1 MNVGIRVCIYIY
13 TYLYI
18 LWVVCCVMCA
28 LCVLCCVAG
37 CVCVCVVSVRRAL
50 STMVSVLCH
59 VCCVVCVVC
68 VVGVVGVVCVA
79 CCVVCVCC
87 VLSECNVVCALC
99 AAGVACV
106 VMQLCACVCV
116 CVGVG
121 VGVCVCVRCG
131 HDIWYVCCAL
141 GVLCV
146 GLCVRAL
153 AVCVSFVSSRCA
165 VEVHLHLMQ
174 VKRFAPLRV
183 VGILGLLLADG
194 ILGLVLAVGIIGPLL
209 AAGILGLHGRA
220 QDVYGL
226 LQLLNLFMEIL
237 LIKLLPGALQHLK
250 LVLEPH
256 RQLHIEVGHNLSN
269 HCLIE
274 ERRLTGSRQLPRIC
288 FPGLDLPGRC

>member
-1 MNVGIRVCIYIY
+1 MRCVYCVVLRAVYVCA
-13 TYLYI
+13 LC
-18 LWVVCCVMCA
+18 LLGVRSPRWCLSCVMCVV
-28 LCVLCCVAG
+28 LCVLC
-37 CVCVCVVSVRRAL
+37 AL
-50 STMVSVLCH
+50 WVLWVLC
-59 VCCVVCVVC
+59 VWRVVL
-68 VVGVVGVVCVA
+68 
-79 CCVVCVCC
+79 CVCC

-106 VMQLCACVCV
+106 VMQLCV
-116 CVGVG
+116 CVG
-121 VGVCVCVRCG
+121 VCVRCG

-174 VKRFAPLRV
+174 VKRFAPLLV

-194 ILGLVLAVGIIGPLL
+194 ILGLVLTVGIIGPLL